1 MRRLF
6 RFLALVLALAG
17 GGTAAAQVAAP
28 APTGPERQLPSSVL
42 AVFRKAFPNADITGA
57 DQQRQDGKIVF
68 SVECQDGPRQRR
80 LVYALDGAVVESAE
94 QVTEAELPDAVRN
107 AMRSYKR
114 VTFLRG
120 MRVTRGARVQF
131 DLAVRGTRRTRMILE
146 PDGTVVSFK

>member
-1 MRRLF
+1 MRRLIQS
-6 RFLALVLALAG
+6 LMVVVALAC
-17 GGTAAAQVAAP
+17 GGTAAAQVGP

-42 AVFRKAFPNADITGA
+42 TVFRKAFPNASITGA
-57 DQQRQDGKIVF
+57 EQERQDGKIVF
-68 SVECQDGPRQRR
+68 SIECQDGPRQRR
-80 LVYALDGAVVESAE
+80 LVYALDGTVVESAE
-94 QVTEAELPDAVRN
+94 QVTETELPDAVRN